1 MLSAW
6 IFGLTTVVIYVGSRW
21 AEPVPTSRRRRVKFA
36 RCAVA
41 VTILF
46 LGSTIGGA
54 AVAQKQGGT
63 LRVWHRDSPANMSI
77 FEEGTISIVAPI
89 MGVFNNLV
97 MFDPNVEQNTMASI
111 VPDLAERWSWNEDGT
126 ELTFNLRSGVKWHD
140 GEPFTAAD
148 VKCTFDLVQGKTKEK
163 LRVNAREAW
172 WLNLNE
178 VTIKGD
184 GQATFHLKRPQPAFI
199 ELIAS
204 GFTPIYP
211 CHVSPAQ
218 MRAHPI
224 GTGPFK
230 FVEFKPNQSI
240 KVARNPDY
248 WKPGL
253 PYLDGVEWTIIPN
266 RSTALLAFLAGKFDM
281 TFPYEVTIP
290 MLKDVHSQMPEA
302 ICEVTPLNVAPNLL
316 VTRKPPFDS
325 PDLRRAIAMTI
336 DHKAFID
343 ILGEGQGDIGTA
355 MLPAPEGLWA
365 MPTEMMEKLP
375 GYDPDVAKRR
385 EEARKI
391 MQSLGYG
398 PDNRLSLK
406 ISARNLAIYRDPAA
420 ILTDQLKQIWI
431 DSEIDLVE
439 TANWLPKLMR
449 GDFTF
454 AQSLVGSG
462 LDDPDQ
468 NFYENYICDSNRN
481 YTKYCN
487 GELDKL
493 IDQQSMEPDQEARKN
508 LVWQVDS
515 KLQQDV
521 VRPILYHMR
530 QGTCWRPEVKGIK
543 LQVNSIYNGWR
554 MEDVWL
560 DR

>member
-1 MLSAW
+1 MKNVGCAA
-6 IFGLTTVVIYVGSRW
+6 LTIVLLLASLLLAGP
-21 AEPVPTSRRRRVKFA
+21 AQ
-36 RCAVA
+36 
-41 VTILF
+41 
-46 LGSTIGGA
+46 
-54 AVAQKQGGT
+54 AQKQGGT
-63 LRVWHRDSPANMSI
+63 LRVWHRDSPGNMSI
-77 FEEGTISIVAPI
+77 LEEGTISIVAPI

-97 MFDPNVEQNTMASI
+97 MFDPNVKQNSLTSI
-111 VPDLAERWSWNEDGT
+111 VPDLAESWAWSEEGT
-126 ELTFNLRSGVKWHD
+126 ELSFKLRDGVKWHD
-140 GEPFTAAD
+140 GKPFTAQD
-148 VKCTFDLVQGKTKEK
+148 VKCTFDLVQGKAKEK

-172 WLNLNE
+172 WINLKE
-178 VTIKGD
+178 VTTEGD
-184 GQATFHLKRPQPAFI
+184 RQATFHLKRPQPAFI
-199 ELIAS
+199 ELLAS

-211 CHVSPAQ
+211 CHVSPGE

-240 KVARNPDY
+240 RVARNPDY
-248 WKPGL
+248 WKPGR
-253 PYLDGVEWTIIPN
+253 PYLDGAEWTIIPN
-266 RSTALLAFLAGKFDM
+266 RSTAMLAFMAGNFDM

-290 MLKDVHSQMPEA
+290 MLKDVHSQMPTA
-302 ICEVTPLNVAPNLL
+302 TCEVTPENVAPNLL
-316 VTRKPPFDS
+316 ITRKPPFDNLE
-325 PDLRRAIAMTI
+325 LRRAIAMTI

-365 MPTEMMEKLP
+365 MPKEMMEKLP
-375 GYDPDVAKRR
+375 GYDPDVQKRR

-398 PDNRLSLK
+398 PDKRLAVK
-406 ISARNLAIYRDPAA
+406 ISARNLPIYRDPAS
-420 ILTDQLKQIWI
+420 ILADQLKQIWI
-431 DSEIDLVE
+431 DTELDLVE
-439 TANWLPKLMR
+439 TANWLPRLIR
-449 GDFTF
+449 GDFVF

-487 GELDKL
+487 RDLDKL
-493 IDQQSMEPDQEARKN
+493 IDQQSMEPDQEKRKH
-508 LVWQVDS
+508 LVWQIDS
-515 KLQQDV
+515 KLQEDV

-530 QGTCWRPEVKGIK
+530 QGTCWRPEVKGVN

-554 MEDVWL
+554 TEEVWL
-560 DR
+560 DK

>member
-1 MLSAW
+1 VKGIQYAALAA
-6 IFGLTTVVIYVGSRW
+6 GLLLGLI
-21 AEPVPTSRRRRVKFA
+21 
-36 RCAVA
+36 VA
-41 VTILF
+41 
-46 LGSTIGGA
+46 GPA
-54 AVAQKQGGT
+54 QAQKEGGI
-63 LRVWHRDSPANMSI
+63 LRVYHRDSPANMSI
-77 FEEGTISIVAPI
+77 YEEGTISLVMPM

-97 MFDPNVEQNTMASI
+97 MFDPKVKQNSLKSI
-111 VPDLAERWSWNEDGT
+111 IPDLAESWSWNEEGT
-126 ELTFNLRSGVKWHD
+126 ELNFKLRDGVKWHD
-140 GEPFTAAD
+140 GKPFTAKD
-148 VKCTFDLVQGKTKEK
+148 VKCTWDLLQGKTKEK

-178 VTIKGD
+178 VTTDGD
-184 GQATFHLKRPQPAFI
+184 RQATFHLKRPQPAFI
-199 ELIAS
+199 ELLAS
-204 GFTPIYP
+204 GFSPVYP
-211 CHVSPAQ
+211 CHVSPAE

-240 KVARNPDY
+240 KVVRNTGY
-248 WKPGL
+248 WKPGR
-253 PYLDGVEWTIIPN
+253 PYLDGIEYTIIPN
-266 RSTALLAFLAGKFDM
+266 RSTAILAFIAGQFDM

-290 MLKDVHSQMPEA
+290 MLKDVHSQMPQA

-316 VTRKPPFDS
+316 ITRKPPFDNS
-325 PDLRRAIAMTI
+325 DLRRAIAMTI
-336 DHKAFID
+336 DRRAFID

-365 MPTEMMEKLP
+365 MPKEMMEKLP
-375 GYDPDVAKRR
+375 GYDPDVQKSR
-385 EEARKI
+385 EDARKI

-398 PDNRLSLK
+398 PDKRLAVK
-406 ISARNLAIYRDPAA
+406 ISARNLSIYRDPAA
-420 ILTDQLKQIWI
+420 ILADQLKQIWI

-439 TANWLPKLMR
+439 TANWLPRLIR
-449 GDFTF
+449 GDFVF

-487 GELDKL
+487 RDLDKL
-493 IDQQSMEPDQEARKN
+493 IDRQSMEPDQEKRKQ
-508 LVWQVDS
+508 LTWQIDS
-515 KLQQDV
+515 KLQADV

-530 QGTCWRPEVKGIK
+530 QGTCWRPEVNGIT